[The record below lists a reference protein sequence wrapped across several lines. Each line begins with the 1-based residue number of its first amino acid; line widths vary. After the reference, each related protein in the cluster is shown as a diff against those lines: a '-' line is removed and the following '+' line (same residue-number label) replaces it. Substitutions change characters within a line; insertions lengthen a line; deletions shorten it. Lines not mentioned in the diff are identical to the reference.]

1 MVPDPWFPP
10 YLLERFRFKKFHL
23 LFTEKGE
30 RKNRKEGTWKI
41 QGYLYKIPV
50 AVRQSKSY
58 GLSEKTEEPEEYSQE
73 SQTD

>member
-30 RKNRKEGTWKI
+30 RKKQERRYLENPGLLIQNPGGGPSIKIVRFIGKDGGTGGI
-41 QGYLYKIPV
+41 QSG
-50 AVRQSKSY
+50 
-58 GLSEKTEEPEEYSQE
+58 E
-73 SQTD
+73 SN